1 MVPVLGHACCSTPAP
16 SCSPGCWPSLS
27 HCGQWSPAP
36 LPLSAGL
43 FLEASRPLGKLGA
56 SFTWADSPPRDPS
69 WLQDGPGPLGQ
80 IESGEGGAGGPWQAA
95 GRIWVEGPLGLGLSV
110 VAYLQLLLDHL
121 PISPAS
127 SPGPCFPNPCH
138 NDAECQ
144 VTDTLRG
151 DVFTHYICKCP
162 LGYVGTHCESTCTSP
177 LGMQTGAIADSQISA
192 SSMHLG
198 FMGLQRWA
206 PELARLYQTGIVNAW
221 TSSNYDKN
229 PWIQVNLL
237 RKMWVTG
244 VVTQGASRAGSAEYV
259 KTFKVAYSN
268 DGHQFQF
275 IQAAGQLG
283 EKIFVGNRNNSG
295 LKINLFDSPLET
307 QYVRLVPII
316 CRRGCTLR
324 FELLGCELDGCTEPL
339 GLSAFSWF
347 PYYARL
353 DNWGKFNAW
362 TAQTNS
368 ASEWLQIDL
377 GSQKRVTGIITQ
389 GARDFGHIQYVAAYR
404 VAYSDDGVTW
414 TEYKDPE
421 TSKSKIFP
429 GNMDNNSHKKNIFEV
444 PFQARFVRIQPV
456 AWHNRITLRVE
467 LLGC

>member
-162 LGYVGTHCESTCTSP
+162 LGYVGTHCESSEYPAVPAPRGRPCTTDLASQATCQHSSCVRISFRRIRSGAELSYCG
-177 LGMQTGAIADSQISA
+177 LGRQGGTLLS
-192 SSMHLG
+192 
-198 FMGLQRWA
+198 F
-206 PELARLYQTGIVNAW
+206 PRLLPAW
-221 TSSNYDKN
+221 FS
-229 PWIQVNLL
+229 LL
-237 RKMWVTG
+237 
-244 VVTQGASRAGSAEYV
+244 
-259 KTFKVAYSN
+259 
-268 DGHQFQF
+268 
-275 IQAAGQLG
+275 
-283 EKIFVGNRNNSG
+283 
-295 LKINLFDSPLET
+295 
-307 QYVRLVPII
+307 
-316 CRRGCTLR
+316 
-324 FELLGCELDGCTEPL
+324 ELLVRPD
-339 GLSAFSWF
+339 
-347 PYYARL
+347 
-353 DNWGKFNAW
+353 
-362 TAQTNS
+362 
-368 ASEWLQIDL
+368 
-377 GSQKRVTGIITQ
+377 
-389 GARDFGHIQYVAAYR
+389 
-404 VAYSDDGVTW
+404 
-414 TEYKDPE
+414 
-421 TSKSKIFP
+421 
-429 GNMDNNSHKKNIFEV
+429 V
-444 PFQARFVRIQPV
+444 PAG
-456 AWHNRITLRVE
+456 E
-467 LLGC
+467 